1 MLIIIDDAAKAKKEG
16 ENFMQYLSKSLS

>member
-16 ENFMQYLSKSLS
+16 KNFMKCLSKSLS